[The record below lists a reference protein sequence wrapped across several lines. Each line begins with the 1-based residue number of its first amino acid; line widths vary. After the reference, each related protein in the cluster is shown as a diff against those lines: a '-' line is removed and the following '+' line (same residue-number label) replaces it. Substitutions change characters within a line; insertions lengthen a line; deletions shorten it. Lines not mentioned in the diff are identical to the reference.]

1 MKNAYG
7 SDPYICSFLEMI
19 TLMLRYCGIKSRMVF
34 RENAIVEIS
43 DDVKESISWK
53 ASKES
58 IQKSRIQW
66 FSKKSMMEA
75 VCFYKC
81 QITNLVA
88 KYTEIAI

>member
-19 TLMLRYCGIKSRMVF
+19 TLNASLLWNQESNGVLRKRH
-34 RENAIVEIS
+34 
-43 DDVKESISWK
+43 
-53 ASKES
+53 
-58 IQKSRIQW
+58 QKSRIQW
-66 FSKKSMMEA
+66 FSKKSMMVA